1 MPLGLRPEVVLAEQ
15 VSRFWGREDLDGA
28 EGPGSPF
35 REAHLHFTVSSWCN
49 DPVQRVYSVTLAFPP
64 ARDSVPPP
72 PVQGGGL
79 PSGAS
84 REPILRDTRG
94 PSVPG
99 ESGTGRNGGWWVR

>member
-64 ARDSVPPP
+64 ARDSVPQPP
-72 PVQGGGL
+72 SKGEASPAELQGS
-79 PSGAS
+79 PS
-84 REPILRDTRG
+84 
-94 PSVPG
+94 
-99 ESGTGRNGGWWVR
+99 SGTHEGPACRVRVGQEGTVAGG